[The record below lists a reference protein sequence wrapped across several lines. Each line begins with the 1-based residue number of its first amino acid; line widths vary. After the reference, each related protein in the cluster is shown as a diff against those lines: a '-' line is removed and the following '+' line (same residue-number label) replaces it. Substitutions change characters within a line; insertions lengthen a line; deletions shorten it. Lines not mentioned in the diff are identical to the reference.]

1 MFLETKQYLCYIK
14 AGTIEEKTMKATDI
28 SSFFITKG
36 VTPLKLQ
43 KLLFYS
49 QVWYFIKHGKL
60 LFNDEIQAWVLGPV
74 VPNVWDK
81 FRFIR
86 RGDVINRRY
95 IQKEIA
101 DSQVVNHLNEV
112 WRVYGGYTGLELVD
126 LTHDEKLWIDAR
138 GGIPDGQ
145 SSRATIVIN
154 DETTAYLRLDE
165 QGNIPQVDKKVKG
178 IAEFSG
184 NVGEELF

>member
-1 MFLETKQYLCYIK
+1 
-14 AGTIEEKTMKATDI
+14 MKAIDI
-28 SSFFITKG
+28 SSFFIAKG

-49 QVWYFIKHGKL
+49 QVWYFIKHGRL

-74 VPNVWDK
+74 VPNVWQNFK
-81 FRFIR
+81 FIR
-86 RGDVINRRY
+86 RGDVINKRH
-95 IQKEIA
+95 IQKEITNN
-101 DSQVVNHLNEV
+101 QVVNYLNEV
-112 WRVYGGYTGLELVD
+112 WGIYGNYTGLELVD

-145 SSRATIVIN
+145 NSKVVITV
-154 DETTAYLRLDE
+154 DDKTTAYLRLDE
-165 QGNIPQVDKKVKG
+165 QGNIPQVDKEVKG

>member
-1 MFLETKQYLCYIK
+1 
-14 AGTIEEKTMKATDI
+14 MKAIDI
-28 SSFFITKG
+28 SSFFIAKG

-49 QVWYFIKHGKL
+49 QVWYFIKHGRL

-74 VPNVWDK
+74 VPNVWQNFK
-81 FRFIR
+81 FIR
-86 RGDVINRRY
+86 RGDVINKRH
-95 IQKEIA
+95 IQKEITNN
-101 DSQVVNHLNEV
+101 QVVNHLNEV
-112 WRVYGGYTGLELVD
+112 WGIYGNYTGLELVD

-145 SSRATIVIN
+145 NSKVVITV
-154 DETTAYLRLDE
+154 DDKTTAYLRLDE
-165 QGNIPQVDKKVKG
+165 QGNIPQVDKEVKG
-178 IAEFSG
+178 IAEFSS